1 MIMALLCGSA
11 AAAPGKKM
19 NTTLKK
25 VSAVCSFGKQ
35 VFRTGTHNHSLPSL
49 AHRLVFS
56 TGWLVVE
63 NQLSVC
69 VCSEVARV
77 LQFLH
82 GQSTPGIE
90 MCAVFVCSFNEVFVV
105 YNKHTTVRCSHLL
118 LEFLTGL

>member
-49 AHRLVFS
+49 AHMRLVFS
-56 TGWLVVE
+56 TGWLVV
-63 NQLSVC
+63 QKPTKCLC
-69 VCSEVARV
+69 MLAG
-77 LQFLH
+77 F
-82 GQSTPGIE
+82 
-90 MCAVFVCSFNEVFVV
+90 AVFAWPK
-105 YNKHTTVRCSHLL
+105 Y
-118 LEFLTGL
+118 GY